1 MKIAVAGILVFE
13 GKALLLRR
21 TEPPV
26 CWGPP
31 GGELKDD
38 ESFTDGLKREV
49 FEETG
54 LECMFV
60 MPVETWAGMH
70 DDLPMQSITFVCECN
85 DSDVTLSE
93 EHDAFCWVPFDE
105 LSEWKDRT
113 DFDVALWGN
122 YIRTAIYHKNL
133 SGMQKRLL

>member
-1 MKIAVAGILVFE
+1 MFDM
-13 GKALLLRR
+13 
-21 TEPPV
+21 
-26 CWGPP
+26 P
-31 GGELKDD
+31 G
-38 ESFTDGLKREV
+38 
-49 FEETG
+49 
-54 LECMFV
+54 
-60 MPVETWAGMH
+60 ETWAGMH

>member
-13 GKALLLRR
+13 GKALLLHR

-60 MPVETWAGMH
+60 MPVETWANRPAH
-70 DDLPMQSITFVCECN
+70 ICFFVF
-85 DSDVTLSE
+85 SG
-93 EHDAFCWVPFDE
+93 FCSPIKTPPF
-105 LSEWKDRT
+105 
-113 DFDVALWGN
+113 
-122 YIRTAIYHKNL
+122 
-133 SGMQKRLL
+133 